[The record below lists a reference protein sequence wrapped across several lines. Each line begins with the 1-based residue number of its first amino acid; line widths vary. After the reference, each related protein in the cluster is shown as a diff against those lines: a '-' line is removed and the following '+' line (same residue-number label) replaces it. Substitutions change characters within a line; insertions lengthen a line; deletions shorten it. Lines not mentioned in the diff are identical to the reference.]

1 MWHDRSTLFPLDAC
15 NISVEVVREIE
26 DEDTGEVIE
35 EQLIDVSGRFFP
47 EENDVGLG
55 AHIEVHSAHLQS
67 KQGRVEGALTDWEV
81 DSLLKLFQEQLRTEH
96 DRDF

>member
-1 MWHDRSTLFPLDAC
+1 MWHDRSTLFPLDPC
-15 NISVEVVREIE
+15 NISVELVREIE
-26 DEDTGEVIE
+26 DEETGELIE
-35 EQLIDVSGRFFP
+35 EQLIDVSGRFLP

-67 KQGRVEGALTDWEV
+67 KQGRGEVELTDWEV
-81 DSLLKLFQEQLRTEH
+81 DSLLGLFQEQLRTEH